1 MGVLEIGGI
10 SIIVAFVAGLLS
22 IASPCILPLIPAYL
36 GYLTG
41 VSLEGEDAKPP
52 TPQPAEGA
60 VVAST
65 SAHGGAAVAAMAL
78 PDGGRVRA
86 PTVATPSPF
95 LHAVSFVGGFS
106 LVFILFGIS
115 LGIIGFFLRDQQ
127 EFIFKIAGGSLIILG
142 LHLAGVITIPFLEV
156 DRRLD
161 VGSGA
166 KIGYARSFMVGSAF
180 SAGWSPCIGPTLG
193 AILALAISSGTVA
206 QAGVLLLAYA
216 AGLAIPFLALGLAY
230 TSVKPVYLRIKRYMG
245 PVNFASGALI
255 IVVGVL
261 IFTDSLINLNS
272 LFNFGLLGDVSSEV

>member
-10 SIIVAFVAGLLS
+10 SVLIAFVAGLLS

-41 VSLEGEDAKPP
+41 VSLEGEDAMPP
-52 TPQPAEGA
+52 TPQPAQGA

-78 PDGGRVRA
+78 PDGSRVGA
-86 PTVATPSPF
+86 PKVATPSPF

-106 LVFILFGIS
+106 FVFILFGIS

-127 EFIFKIAGGSLIILG
+127 ELIFKFAGGSLIILG
-142 LHLAGVITIPFLEV
+142 LHLAQVITIPFLEV

-161 VGSGA
+161 VGAGA

-193 AILALAISSGTVA
+193 AILALAVASGTVA

-255 IVVGVL
+255 IVIGVL
-261 IFTDSLINLNS
+261 IFTDSLINLNT